1 MPPLFI
7 LENRYRASTEEGV
20 VEGTTLHR
28 EPEWPTARATRP
40 MTVSVVRVRGA
51 VKNVKVT
58 LGAEVLELPVGL
70 SQIDPPRQVAE
81 GDALDISF
89 AGDGSV
95 ELACER
101 EERPVKP
108 PRA

>member
-28 EPEWPTARATRP
+28 EPEWPSARATRP

-51 VKNVKVT
+51 VKNVKVR
-58 LGAEVLELPVGL
+58 LGEETLELPVGL
-70 SQIDPPRQVAE
+70 NELKPPREVKK

-101 EERPVKP
+101 EDRPVKP
-108 PRA
+108 RLR